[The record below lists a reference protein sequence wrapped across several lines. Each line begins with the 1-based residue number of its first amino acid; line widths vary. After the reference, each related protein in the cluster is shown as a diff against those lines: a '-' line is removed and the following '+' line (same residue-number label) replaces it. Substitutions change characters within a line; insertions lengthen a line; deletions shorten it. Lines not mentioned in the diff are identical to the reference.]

1 MKEYLYFC
9 MDDDGHVSIYVLLN
23 DFLDFLKKERICAFS
38 IFEKNNNV
46 FKKNAR
52 YEIDFSTNLN
62 YIDNIEEL
70 KVNLNEYYSKYECL
84 SNIINFLN
92 NEIEEL
98 KIEDEKNKKI
108 EREEAYMQ
116 YLELKEKYNFN

>member
-70 KVNLNEYYSKYECL
+70 KVNLNEDYSKYECL